1 MGEKESRVVL
11 TLEEKLTLF
20 EYREKKIR
28 RSHFQRSLGF
38 LVKNGTK
45 NSEIDYY

>member
-20 EYREKKIR
+20 EYREKIR

-38 LVKNGTK
+38 SVKNGTK